1 MATVLRRLLFFY
13 QPDFTCDAARLTT
26 FGLWILRGSGTGRK
40 GSLLLCETFCAA
52 AHDSATANSAG
63 KTDDALL
70 MARRVRSLMALAM
83 KRLERTAELAAGDV
97 HALDCGVLL
106 VLTDASLFGGN
117 AALRR
122 SFYDTLLQHGLMR
135 IVGMYLQRQTR
146 ARTPVAS
153 KAAQACERESD
164 CLFKSMCLDMSLNR
178 H

>member
-1 MATVLRRLLFFY
+1 
-13 QPDFTCDAARLTT
+13 
-26 FGLWILRGSGTGRK
+26 
-40 GSLLLCETFCAA
+40 
-52 AHDSATANSAG
+52 
-63 KTDDALL
+63 

-153 KAAQACERESD
+153 KATQACERESD